1 MKRFLPFFVIIFL
14 TAGVFAQV
22 GTLTVTVLS
31 SEVETGFTVIE
42 YEFTGPAEAYDITAE
57 VSFDKGTE
65 FTDIPKEDL
74 SGDLTNVNPGGPYT
88 ITWDGMASF
97 DDTYSE
103 ETVIGL
109 HAQCILPDAPTTK
122 PATGTSAN
130 SFTANWTE
138 VPGAITYTLD
148 VALDADFTDIVPG
161 YEQVEVVGT
170 TSHTVVG
177 LASHTIHYYRV
188 QAVDV
193 CGTSDYSDVECVF
206 TADPFVCGDPVM
218 FKYRSQCIVYG
229 TIERG
234 GLCWMDRNLGAS
246 RVATSSTDAE
256 AYGDLFQWGRLDDG
270 HQDRESEST
279 PGPVNQDVPG
289 HGDFLTVDGS
299 TDDWRSPQN
308 NDLWQGTEGTNNPC
322 PAGWRVPTEDELEAE
337 RASWSPPGNPEGP
350 FESDLKWTFA
360 GRRLYNNSFIGAGDQ
375 GNVWSS
381 DVTST
386 RARALTFTSIGIANT
401 ASFGRAD
408 GLTVRCVRN
417 LGN

>member
-1 MKRFLPFFVIIFL
+1 
-14 TAGVFAQV
+14 
-22 GTLTVTVLS
+22 
-31 SEVETGFTVIE
+31 
-42 YEFTGPAEAYDITAE
+42 
-57 VSFDKGTE
+57 
-65 FTDIPKEDL
+65 
-74 SGDLTNVNPGGPYT
+74 
-88 ITWDGMASF
+88 
-97 DDTYSE
+97 
-103 ETVIGL
+103 
-109 HAQCILPDAPTTK
+109 
-122 PATGTSAN
+122 
-130 SFTANWTE
+130 
-138 VPGAITYTLD
+138 
-148 VALDADFTDIVPG
+148 
-161 YEQVEVVGT
+161 
-170 TSHTVVG
+170 
-177 LASHTIHYYRV
+177 
-188 QAVDV
+188 
-193 CGTSDYSDVECVF
+193 
-206 TADPFVCGDPVM
+206 
-218 FKYRSQCIVYG
+218 
-229 TIERG
+229 
-234 GLCWMDRNLGAS
+234 
-246 RVATSSTDAE
+246 VATSSTDAE